1 MLMTLLG
8 RETPQL
14 PPDVVFSNIELQV
27 LNAYAK
33 KNDSPRLQLC
43 VMQYGSSPAWAA
55 TWAAKMIL
63 SPATN

>member
-1 MLMTLLG
+1 MTLLG

-14 PPDVVFSNIELQV
+14 PPDIAFSNIELQV

-33 KNDSPRLQLC
+33 KKVSPRLQPC
-43 VMQYGSSPAWAA
+43 VMRYGSSPAWAA
-55 TWAAKMIL
+55 TWAARKIL